1 MKMAIKGIAHLILA
15 SIFLA
20 GCATQDHIQV
30 RQEAY
35 QAYQDGDYPSAV
47 NKFEKLVQQIP
58 RDAELWFRLG
68 NAYAKA
74 MLPQEAINAYQN
86 ALVRD
91 PTLGKAWYNMGMIQ
105 MQAALKAYVDMQDH
119 VKTDDPVAEKGKA
132 MRDGLLNLLKADDE
146 QAGQE

>member
-1 MKMAIKGIAHLILA
+1 MKMAIKGISHLILA
-15 SIFLA
+15 SFFLA
-20 GCATQDHIQV
+20 GCVTQDLTQV

-35 QAYQDGDYPSAV
+35 QAYHDGDYPSAV
-47 NKFEKLVQQIP
+47 NKFEKLVQQVP

-91 PTLGKAWYNMGMIQ
+91 PTLGKAWYNMGLIH
-105 MQAALKAYVDMQDH
+105 MQSALKSYVDMQDH
-119 VKTDDPVAEKGKA
+119 VREDAPAAEQGKA